1 MRKTEKFDS
10 APAREYL
17 APSTPY
23 EGQVSSEKGR
33 WNPLWCIITT
43 AAVQAEIKDQ
53 IKFQAA
59 GTSIRSPAEV
69 RERNFSS
76 LRSPKIG

>member
-1 MRKTEKFDS
+1 MRKTEKQYS
-10 APAREYL
+10 APAQGYL
-17 APSTPY
+17 APSTGY
-23 EGQVSSEKGR
+23 GGQVSEKGR
-33 WNPLWCIITT
+33 RDPLWYIITI

-59 GTSIRSPAEV
+59 GTSIQSPAEV

-76 LRSPKIG
+76 LKSPKIG